1 MFLKRSYKSEMMDDF
16 SIQDERIDAALSE
29 LKITNKFLGG
39 VSTTAEGLNLLLK
52 AIPGTVARNPADEIT
67 ILDIGAGA
75 SDNLFSLRNKFPSV
89 KITSFDLNKRACRFL
104 TTKPVGLGRP
114 PRSDGWSILKRN
126 SAANVI
132 CADALKIPVKEKQFD
147 IVHSSLFLHHF
158 KEDEIKKMITDFLKI
173 SKTGIIIND
182 LRRSVLALCGI
193 KIISLLFSK
202 SELFINDAPLSVK
215 RGFVKS
221 ELTKVLDDAGIK
233 NFKIRKKWAFRWLL
247 VIYAE

>member
-89 KITSFDLNKRACRFL
+89 KITSFDLNKRACRF
-104 TTKPVGLGRP
+104 
-114 PRSDGWSILKRN
+114 LKRN

>member
-89 KITSFDLNKRACRFL
+89 KITSFDLNKRVCRF
-104 TTKPVGLGRP
+104 
-114 PRSDGWSILKRN
+114 LKRN